1 MVFLMVGYSF
11 LNFLNGVKAS
21 FAQGAGVLS
30 LEDEGKFT
38 SAQWCIQLKQK
49 TWGQLSTL
57 P

>member
-1 MVFLMVGYSF
+1 MVGYSF
-11 LNFLNGVKAS
+11 LNFFNGVKTS

-30 LEDEGKFT
+30 LKDEAKFT

>member
-11 LNFLNGVKAS
+11 LNFLNGVETS
-21 FAQGAGVLS
+21 FAQGTGVLS

-38 SAQWCIQLKQK
+38 SAQWCMQLKQK
-49 TWGQLSTL
+49 TWAQLSTF